1 MSAKFMEDNSTKELI
16 EQLESKSIDYTARNV
31 SLLCKAAREEL
42 AVRGVTLD
50 ENWLVSVGS
59 MMSLGG
65 SKATIEAAEF
75 AAKLALGA
83 ESVFSN
89 ALVIVQVLGMVAD
102 VVDPCGLN
110 EQVSAASLQ
119 QLSAGMNEAFRN
131 SVLSALESVAADS
144 GDIYMEKGYPL
155 KVDLMN
161 NPQVVKL
168 RNTPEM
174 QTKRALYVAEY
185 LNKLNRNNYGDAI
198 TRHPQGNLI
207 QAETR
212 RARLVREVSLFV
224 SNGNTV
230 IAASVRRWLPL
241 LVVLVVFAVAFLFVL
256 FK

>member
-1 MSAKFMEDNSTKELI
+1 
-16 EQLESKSIDYTARNV
+16 
-31 SLLCKAAREEL
+31 
-42 AVRGVTLD
+42 
-50 ENWLVSVGS
+50 
-59 MMSLGG
+59 
-65 SKATIEAAEF
+65 
-75 AAKLALGA
+75 
-83 ESVFSN
+83 
-89 ALVIVQVLGMVAD
+89 
-102 VVDPCGLN
+102 
-110 EQVSAASLQ
+110 
-119 QLSAGMNEAFRN
+119 
-131 SVLSALESVAADS
+131 
-144 GDIYMEKGYPL
+144 
-155 KVDLMN
+155 MN